1 MTQVFCSN
9 DPCEAVAVAVL
20 ITDRG
25 THCPLCRTCREAFEW
40 GQASAEAEVTD
51 IDQYEDENDEGN

>member
-9 DPCEAVAVAVL
+9 EPCEAVAVAVL

-40 GQASAEAEVTD
+40 GV
-51 IDQYEDENDEGN
+51 GVGR